1 MAEIISSGNKSGKL
15 STRVDLTP
23 MVDLGF
29 LLITFFIF
37 TAAMSKPTG
46 LKIFLPKSV
55 PDNSRQPTPASGAL
69 TLLLAADKRIFY
81 YEGDDPGQMHPM
93 EVNALRQVIL
103 DKKKRTNPEKFM
115 VIIKPGKD
123 SNFETLVNVMD
134 EMTIDNVK
142 RYAMV
147 DLDPEEYYQMQL
159 INEKE

>member
-1 MAEIISSGNKSGKL
+1 MAEIIGSGNKSGKL

-37 TAAMSKPTG
+37 TTAMSKPTG

-55 PDNSRQPTPASGAL
+55 PDKLRQITPASGAL
-69 TLLLAADKRIFY
+69 TLLLAANKRIFY
-81 YEGDDPGQMHPM
+81 YEGNDPSQIHL
-93 EVNALRQVIL
+93 VAANAIRQVIL
-103 DKKKRTNPEKFM
+103 DKKKTTDPEKFM
-115 VIIKPGKD
+115 VIIKPGRE

-142 RYAMV
+142 RYTMV
-147 DLDPEEYYQMQL
+147 DLDSAEYKQMQQY
-159 INEKE
+159 

>member
-1 MAEIISSGNKSGKL
+1 MAEIIGSGNKSGKL

-37 TAAMSKPTG
+37 TTAMSKPTG

-55 PDNSRQPTPASGAL
+55 PDSLRQHTPASGAL
-69 TLLLAADKRIFY
+69 TLLLAANERIFY
-81 YEGDDPGQMHPM
+81 YEGNDLGQLHSV
-93 EVNALRQVIL
+93 EAKAIRQIIL
-103 DKKKRTNPEKFM
+103 DKKKRTNPENFM

-123 SNFETLVNVMD
+123 SNFEDLVNVFD

-147 DLDPEEYYQMQL
+147 DLDPDEYNQMQQ
-159 INEKE
+159 N

>member
-37 TAAMSKPTG
+37 TTAMSKPTG

-55 PDNSRQPTPASGAL
+55 PDTLRQPTPASGAL
-69 TLLLAADKRIFY
+69 TLLLSANKRIFY
-81 YEGDDPGQMHPM
+81 YEGNDPRQMHP
-93 EVNALRQVIL
+93 VVANAIRQVIL

-123 SNFETLVNVMD
+123 SNFETLVNVID

-147 DLDPEEYYQMQL
+147 DLDPAEYNQMQQ
-159 INEKE
+159 N

>member
-1 MAEIISSGNKSGKL
+1 MAEIIGSKNTSGTL

-37 TAAMSKPTG
+37 TTAMSQPTG
-46 LKIFLPKSV
+46 LKIFLPESV
-55 PDNSRQPTPASGAL
+55 PDKLRQPTPASGAL
-69 TLLLAADKRIFY
+69 TLLLAANEQIFY
-81 YEGDDPGQMHPM
+81 YEGNDPSQMRL
-93 EVNALRQVIL
+93 VAVKAIRQVIL
-103 DKKKRTNPEKFM
+103 DKKKRTTPEKFM

-123 SNFETLVNVMD
+123 SNFETLVKVFD

-147 DLDPEEYYQMQL
+147 DLDPAEYYQMQQ
-159 INEKE
+159 N

>member
-37 TAAMSKPTG
+37 TTAMSKPTG

-55 PDNSRQPTPASGAL
+55 PDKLRQPTPASGAL
-69 TLLLAADKRIFY
+69 TLLLAANNRIYY
-81 YEGDDPGQMHPM
+81 YEGNDPRQMRTS
-93 EVNALRQVIL
+93 EANTIRQVIL

-123 SNFETLVNVMD
+123 SNFEALVNVID

-147 DLDPEEYYQMQL
+147 DLDPAEYNQMQQ
-159 INEKE
+159 N